1 MKRAVASVTAGTV
14 SHRRALQ
21 IVQSMRGR
29 RLAVIGDWMLDRYVW
44 GTANRISPEAAVPV
58 VDFMKQSECLGG
70 AGNVAA
76 NLAMLGARVE
86 VFGVVGKD
94 EAGAALRHALRELRV
109 GERGIVELKGR
120 PTTLKT
126 RIIARQ
132 QQVVRVDREV
142 RTHLPETAEKQL
154 TKRILAA
161 IDHINAVVMSDYDKG
176 VVSDAL
182 AEHVLDAAMRRKVPS
197 FIKPKRSRLTTYR
210 GATVVICNLVEAGF
224 LVTRSLDTD
233 QSVEEAGRALLEHFG
248 CGAVVITRGA
258 QGLNLFERHAPEGFH
273 VPAVN
278 QEIPMGTMGKA
289 PSRETNS
296 GRQVFDVTGAGDTVL
311 ATMALA
317 SAAGASLREAAVLGN
332 AAAGVVVAKL
342 GTATLTR
349 QELGAMLS
357 ETVVKPWAA
366 GN

>member
-1 MKRAVASVTAGTV
+1 MTGSVGRNVAGTI
-14 SHRRALQ
+14 SRRRGTQLLQ
-21 IVQSMRGR
+21 RMRGR

-58 VDFMKQSECLGG
+58 VDFVKQSECLGG

-76 NLAMLGARVE
+76 NLAALGARVE
-86 VFGVVGKD
+86 AFGVIGKD
-94 EAGAALRHALRELRV
+94 EAGDAVRRALRDMRLE
-109 GERGIVELKGR
+109 GKGIVELKGR

-142 RTHLPETAEKQL
+142 RTHLPGSAEERLTAK
-154 TKRILAA
+154 ILSA
-161 IDHINAVVMSDYDKG
+161 IEHVNALVISDYDKG

-182 AEHVLDAAMRRKVPS
+182 VERVLAATARRKVAS
-197 FIKPKRSRLTTYR
+197 FIKPKWSRLTVYR
-210 GATVVICNLVEAGF
+210 GATVVICNRAEAEF
-224 LVTRSLDTD
+224 LVTHLLDTE
-233 QSVEEAGRALLEHFG
+233 QSIRDAGGKLLDHFG
-248 CGAVVITRGA
+248 CGAVLITQGA
-258 QGLNLFERHAPEGFH
+258 QGLSLFERGDAKGFH
-273 VPAVN
+273 VAAVN
-278 QEIPMGTMGKA
+278 QETPMGIGKA
-289 PSRETNS
+289 PNRAANS

-317 SAAGASLREAAVLGN
+317 SAAGATLREAAALGN

-349 QELGAMLS
+349 EELGTMVNEL
-357 ETVVKPWAA
+357 AA
-366 GN
+366 RT